1 MGTFKRRV
9 NTDFVYTRN
18 PREEEVCPARKRAI
32 YRNYHIHVRTDIM
45 AQFISELP
53 TGKCVNP
60 LKI

>member
-1 MGTFKRRV
+1 MGTFKKKDLYTQEIQERRR
-9 NTDFVYTRN
+9 YAQ
-18 PREEEVCPARKRAI
+18 PEKRAI
-32 YRNYHIHVRTDIM
+32 YRYHIHVRTDIM